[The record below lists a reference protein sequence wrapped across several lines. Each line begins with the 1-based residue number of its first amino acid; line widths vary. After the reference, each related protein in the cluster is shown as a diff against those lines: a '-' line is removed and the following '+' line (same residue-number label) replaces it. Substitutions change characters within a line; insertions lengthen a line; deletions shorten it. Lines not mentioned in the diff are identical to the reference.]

1 MTFAKNMG
9 GIDRIARFI
18 IGALLVVLAITGT
31 IGVWGWIGI
40 ILVVTAFINFCPIYS
55 VFGIK
60 TCKDCLSAYLKQ
72 PAALCMNAAGF
83 LHFNERYIYKINKLN
98 IMFSVCLDQSF
109 DHSALR
115 KSTQHLRGINVKS

>member
-1 MTFAKNMG
+1 MG

-40 ILVVTAFINFCPIYS
+40 ILVVTAFINFCPIYR

-60 TCKDCLSAYLKQ
+60 TCKDC
-72 PAALCMNAAGF
+72 
-83 LHFNERYIYKINKLN
+83 
-98 IMFSVCLDQSF
+98 
-109 DHSALR
+109 
-115 KSTQHLRGINVKS
+115 